1 MATGFITRHCS
12 AAAALA
18 LWLAAAP
25 GWAQDVQLVGTFG
38 DKAAVL
44 VIDGGEPRTLRVG
57 REAAGVKLVS
67 VERDSAVIEV
77 AGARRT
83 LARGQHATSRAGA
96 GRQTIT
102 LAADT
107 RGHFVTMGAIND
119 QPVQFVVDTGA
130 TLVALPAADAARL
143 GLDYRRG
150 ELALTKTAAGVV
162 PVYRVRLDKVRLGAI
177 EINGVEGV
185 VIEKGLDI
193 ALLGMSFLSRVDMR
207 HEGQLMTLTRR
218 Y

>member
-1 MATGFITRHCS
+1 VTALLL
-12 AAAALA
+12 ALA
-18 LWLAAAP
+18 AVPA
-25 GWAQDVQLVGTFG
+25 WAQDVVLVGTFG

-44 VIDGGEPRTLRVG
+44 VIDGGAPRTVRVG
-57 REAAGVKLVS
+57 SEISGVKLVA
-67 VERDSAVIEV
+67 VERDGAVVEI
-77 AGARRT
+77 AGVRRT
-83 LARGQHATSRAGA
+83 LARGQHATAATGA
-96 GRQTIT
+96 GRQSVT

-107 RGHFVTMGAIND
+107 RGHFVSMGAIND

-130 TLVALPAADAARL
+130 TMVALPAADAVRI
-143 GLDYRRG
+143 GLDYRKG

-162 PVYRVRLDKVRLGAI
+162 PVYKVRLDKVRLGGI
-177 EINGVEGV
+177 ELSGVDGV

>member
-1 MATGFITRHCS
+1 VLFL
-12 AAAALA
+12 ALA
-18 LWLAAAP
+18 SAP
-25 GWAQDVQLVGTFG
+25 GWAQDVVLVGTFG

-57 REAAGVKLVS
+57 REAAGVKLLA
-67 VERDSAVIEV
+67 VERDGSAVVEIG
-77 AGARRT
+77 GARRT
-83 LARGQHATSRAGA
+83 LVRGQHAASGEGGA
-96 GRQTIT
+96 RQSVT
-102 LAADT
+102 LSADT
-107 RGHFVTMGAIND
+107 RGHFVSMGAIND
-119 QPVQFVVDTGA
+119 RPVQFVVDTGA
-130 TLVALPAADAARL
+130 TLVALPAADATRV
-143 GLDYRRG
+143 GLDYRKG

-162 PVYRVRLDKVRLGAI
+162 PVYKVRLDKVRLGSI
-177 EINGVEGV
+177 EISGVDGV

>member
-1 MATGFITRHCS
+1 MATGFIARHCS

-18 LWLAAAP
+18 LALLAAP
-25 GWAQDVQLVGTFG
+25 GWAQDIRLVGTFG

-57 REAAGVKLVS
+57 REAAGVRLVS
-67 VERDSAVIEV
+67 VERDSAVVEV
-77 AGARRT
+77 AGTRRT
-83 LARGQHATSRAGA
+83 LARGQHATAGVA
-96 GRQTIT
+96 RQSVT
-102 LAADT
+102 LAADA
-107 RGHFVTMGAIND
+107 RGHFVSMGAIND

-130 TLVALPAADAARL
+130 TMVALPAADAARI
-143 GLDYRRG
+143 GLDYRKG
-150 ELALTKTAAGVV
+150 ELALTRTAAGVV
-162 PVYRVRLDKVRLGAI
+162 PVYRVRLDRVRLGAI
-177 EINGVEGV
+177 EVNGVEGV
-185 VIEKGLDI
+185 VIEQGLDI

>member
-1 MATGFITRHCS
+1 MATGFIWRHCS
-12 AAAALA
+12 AAAALGLA
-18 LWLAAAP
+18 LASVA

-57 REAAGVKLVS
+57 KEAAGVKLLS
-67 VERDSAVIEV
+67 VERDGAVVEV

-83 LARGQHATSRAGA
+83 LVRGQHAASGTAS
-96 GRQTIT
+96 GRQSVT

-107 RGHFVTMGAIND
+107 RGHFVTMGAVND
-119 QPVQFVVDTGA
+119 RPVQFVVDTGA
-130 TLVALPAADAARL
+130 TLVALPAAEAARL
-143 GLDYRRG
+143 GLDYRKG

-162 PVYRVRLDKVRLGAI
+162 PVYKVRLDKVRLGAI
-177 EINGVEGV
+177 EISGVDGV
-185 VIEKGLDI
+185 VIEQGLDI